1 MDKLSKLQTLILTM
15 VTAFAAIIFYVPFT
29 VIAFKYGQDAFIIYP
44 IAVFAIWAIAYAI
57 MKKHQKIQRNKKT

>member
-44 IAVFAIWAIAYAI
+44 IAVAIIWAVTFAI
-57 MKKHQKIQRNKKT
+57 MKNYIKIQRNKKA

>member
-1 MDKLSKLQTLILTM
+1 M